1 MATYFHVAVV
11 YLAVVQGLQAFDYL
25 YEYIPNVVFLNILI
39 FFLVV
44 GYLLEQVAVIGVLH
58 DYASL
63 KSVP

>member
-11 YLAVVQGLQAFDYL
+11 YLAVVQGLQPFDYL

-44 GYLLEQVAVIGVLH
+44 SYLLEQVAVIGVLH